1 MKTSY
6 RADHVGSLLRPQAV
20 LDAHAAFARKEISA
34 EQLHAVEDAAI
45 VDALAMQREVGLD
58 VLSDGEFRRSDWAGD
73 FAASVD
79 GYVESTPPI
88 AFDWRM
94 PDAEESLPGAVRQA
108 IAVMPQQGGRVIGA
122 RVHQRQ
128 RLTEHEAR
136 FLGAHAGAPFKITLP
151 AASYIVARG
160 WKPGVTEAAY
170 PTRGALVDDI
180 VRIVGAEVRA
190 LAAEGVPYIQIDNPH
205 YADYLEEHRRDEWR
219 SIGVDPDAA
228 LGEDVAGD
236 NACLEGVDRPAVTLA
251 MHICRG
257 NARSAWHTRGGYE
270 PIAEQVFNGVGVDR
284 FLLEYDTDRS
294 GGFEPLRFMPKGKQV
309 MLGLVTTKV
318 GALESQD
325 DLLRRVD
332 EASHYV
338 PIEDLALGPQC
349 GFASLSGGNL
359 LSSDDQRRKLELV
372 VDTARKVWG

>member
-20 LDAHAAFARKEISA
+20 LDAHAAFGRKEISA
-34 EQLHAVEDAAI
+34 ERLRTVEDAAI
-45 VDALAMQREVGLD
+45 QAALALQREVGLD
-58 VLSDGEFRRSDWAGD
+58 VFSDGEFRRSDWAGD

-94 PDAEESLPGAVRQA
+94 PDADANLPGAVREA

-122 RVHQRQ
+122 RVHQRR

-136 FLGAHAGAPFKITLP
+136 FLREHAGGPFKITLP

-170 PTRGALVDDI
+170 PTRSALVDDI
-180 VRIVGAEVRA
+180 VGIVGAEVRA
-190 LAAEGVPYIQIDNPH
+190 LAAEGVPYVQIDNPH
-205 YADYLEEHRRDEWR
+205 YADYLEAHRRDEWR
-219 SIGVDPDAA
+219 SIGVDPDVA
-228 LGEDVAGD
+228 LREDVAGD
-236 NACLEGVDRPAVTLA
+236 NACLAGLDRTGVTLA

-294 GGFEPLRFMPKGKQV
+294 GGFEPLRFMP
-309 MLGLVTTKV
+309 
-318 GALESQD
+318 
-325 DLLRRVD
+325 
-332 EASHYV
+332 
-338 PIEDLALGPQC
+338 
-349 GFASLSGGNL
+349 
-359 LSSDDQRRKLELV
+359 
-372 VDTARKVWG
+372 